1 MSKTDYPL
9 NLIEAV
15 VFDVDGV
22 LSPSTVPM
30 DSDGMPLRMVNIK
43 DGYAIQHAAKCGLQM
58 AIISGGNSE
67 SVRQRYNMLGIQ
79 DVFLGA
85 GKKLDVLRKWMEE
98 KGLQPEQV
106 AFCGNDIPDIPSL
119 RYVGLSVCPADAASE
134 VREVSRYIT
143 AANGGY
149 GVARELLEQI
159 MRVRGQWMHD
169 ADAFGW

>member
-9 NLIEAV
+9 NLIVAV
-15 VFDVDGV
+15 VIDVDGV
-22 LSPSTVPM
+22 LSPSTGPM

-106 AFCGNDIPDIPSL
+106 AFCGDDIPDIPSL

>member
-58 AIISGGNSE
+58 AIIS

-106 AFCGNDIPDIPSL
+106 AFCGDDIPDIPSL

>member
-30 DSDGMPLRMVNIK
+30 DSDGMPLRMVNIN

-106 AFCGNDIPDIPSL
+106 AFCGDDIPDIPSL

>member
-9 NLIEAV
+9 NLIKAV

-43 DGYAIQHAAKCGLQM
+43 DGYAIQHAAKCGLKM
-58 AIISGGNSE
+58 AIISGGISE
-67 SVRQRYNMLGIQ
+67 AVRQRYNMLGIK

-85 GKKLDVLRKWMEE
+85 GKKVDILRKWIAEND
-98 KGLQPEQV
+98 LQAENV
-106 AFCGNDIPDIPSL
+106 AFCGDDIPDL
-119 RYVGLSVCPADAASE
+119 QCMRLVGLSVCPADAASE
-134 VREVSRYIT
+134 VKAESRYIT

-159 MRVRGQWMHD
+159 LRVRGQWMHD
-169 ADAFGW
+169 AEAFGW